1 MNNTQLAGIGMTSQR
16 TRERL
21 IRRLQE
27 QGIDDPAV
35 IEVMRNT
42 PRHIFVDEALSH
54 RAYEDVALPIGYSQ
68 TISQPYI
75 VALMTQLLLEDGPK
89 NKVLEIGTGSGY
101 QTAVLAQLVG
111 SVFSVERIKIL
122 QEKARERIRLL
133 KLRNVSF
140 RYSDGGLG
148 WPEKAPFDGILSAA
162 SPAQIPQEL
171 LDQLAIGG
179 TLVTPVGE
187 DHQELVV
194 VKRTEDGFERQKVI
208 DVRFVPLR
216 SGVR

>member
-35 IEVMRNT
+35 VDVMRNT
-42 PRHIFVDEALSH
+42 PRHIFVDEALAH

-89 NKVLEIGTGSGY
+89 EKVLEIGTGSGY

-187 DHQELVV
+187 DRQELVV

>member
-1 MNNTQLAGIGMTSQR
+1 MNTIELAGIGMTSQR

-27 QGIDDPAV
+27 QGIDNQEV
-35 IEVMRNT
+35 IDVVRNT
-42 PRHIFVDEALSH
+42 PRHIFIDEALSH
-54 RAYEDVALPIGYSQ
+54 RAYEDVALPIGYNQ

-75 VALMTQLLLEDGPK
+75 VALMTQLLLADGPK
-89 NKVLEIGTGSGY
+89 EKVLEIGTGSGY
-101 QTAVLAQLVG
+101 QTAILAQLVG

-122 QEKARERIRLL
+122 QEKARERLRRL

-140 RYSDGGLG
+140 RYSDGSVG
-148 WPEKAPFDGILSAA
+148 WSEQAPFDGILSAA
-162 SPAQIPQEL
+162 SPAVIPQEL
-171 LDQLAIGG
+171 LDQLAIGSS
-179 TLVTPVGE
+179 LVTPVGE

-194 VKRTEDGFERQKVI
+194 VKRTASGFERQKVI

-216 SGVR
+216 SGLR

>member
-89 NKVLEIGTGSGY
+89 QKVLEIGTGSGY
-101 QTAVLAQLVG
+101 QTAVLAQLVD

-122 QEKARERIRLL
+122 QEKARERIRRL

-162 SPAQIPQEL
+162 SPAQIPQDL
-171 LDQLAIGG
+171 LDQLAVGG

-187 DHQELVV
+187 DSQELVV
-194 VKRTEDGFERQKVI
+194 VRRTEKGFERQKVI